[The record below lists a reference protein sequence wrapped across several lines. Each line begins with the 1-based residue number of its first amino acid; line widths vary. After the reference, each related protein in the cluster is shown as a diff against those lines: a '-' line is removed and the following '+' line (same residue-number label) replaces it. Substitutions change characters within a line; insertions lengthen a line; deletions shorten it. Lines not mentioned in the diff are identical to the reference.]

1 MVQFIFNTRNERLTK
16 NPRQSIGSNKN
27 YAINRHASWQHT
39 HNKNTST
46 SLGASARLGASPCN
60 NCSTIDWYY
69 ISCVPNKD
77 NSCQWKCTGKQASNG
92 PTTTI
97 YCNGNSPDGGI
108 N

>member
-1 MVQFIFNTRNERLTK
+1 MLRFIFNTLSERLSR
-16 NPRQSIGSNKN
+16 NSRQSIGSNKN
-27 YAINRHASWQHT
+27 YAINKHASWQHN
-39 HNKNTST
+39 HNKNT
-46 SLGASARLGASPCN
+46 LGATLCN

-69 ISCVPNKD
+69 ISCVPNTD

>member
-1 MVQFIFNTRNERLTK
+1 MVQFIFNTRRNEILT
-16 NPRQSIGSNKN
+16 NNSRQTIGSKKN

-39 HNKNTST
+39 HNKNT
-46 SLGASARLGASPCN
+46 LASSFACH

-69 ISCVPNKD
+69 ISCVPNTD